1 MEKYEVIRNVELHS
15 NRILKILQSNIDSE
29 HSMYAKTVERCKSV
43 KEQLEECIGILDL
56 FIEESAEEQSV
67 PEVVDVAEVIDTID
81 EEVSSMPSKE
91 IMRHYA
97 ENLFKLSNTDTNI
110 LEVSMCCRLLASWFG
125 NRYMPEIKNPKFFYK
140 ASKIHN
146 WIDAILITYGEAV
159 HNNRVHIYCSELN
172 DWISSLI
179 TDLDNVWPLPYFI
192 QQRIKSNYL
201 EIPYEAVVIE
211 HLIKPKIYGPRFYPE
226 YLDTIFKQYEAT
238 EGVAVDFS
246 DINQCIYNSNFTVIG
261 AQ

>member
-29 HSMYAKTVERCKSV
+29 HTMYAKTVDRCKAV
-43 KEQLEECIGILDL
+43 KEQLQECIGILDL
-56 FIEESAEEQSV
+56 FIEETPAEQTTPETVEV
-67 PEVVDVAEVIDTID
+67 PEVAEKL
-81 EEVSSMPSKE
+81 EEETSAMSTKA
-91 IMRHYA
+91 IMKHYA
-97 ENLFKLSNTDTNI
+97 ETLLSLDNMSTNI

-140 ASKIHN
+140 ATKIHN

-159 HNNRVHIYCSELN
+159 HNNRVHIYSSELN
-172 DWISSLI
+172 DWIGSLI
-179 TDLDNVWPLPYFI
+179 TDPDNVWPLPYFI
-192 QQRIKSNYL
+192 QQKMKSSYL

-211 HLIKPKIYGPRFYPE
+211 HIVKPKIFNSEFYPE
-226 YLDTIFKQYEAT
+226 YLDTIFKQYQAT

-246 DINQCIYNSNFTVIG
+246 NLNECIYSSNFTVIG
-261 AQ
+261 A